1 METIVLNI
9 RWAGYLLFAI
19 GLINWRYQNSFEK
32 GAPLWIFGLAL
43 IVGTYI
49 PAVTKVMVLD
59 QVQWQGP
66 SCLAID
72 DAGNAVTLGEPA
84 EALLGKEPRGI
95 SVKFPFHRGAVVNE
109 QWGEQFLQILI
120 KQKVFL

>member
-43 IVGTYI
+43 ILGTYI
-49 PAVTKVMVLD
+49 PAVMKIMATKVGAAIIAVL
-59 QVQWQGP
+59 V
-66 SCLAID
+66 
-72 DAGNAVTLGEPA
+72 V
-84 EALLGKEPRGI
+84 LLL
-95 SVKFPFHRGAVVNE
+95 VMAFTA
-109 QWGEQFLQILI
+109 
-120 KQKVFL
+120 